1 MSPSEVRMR
10 YRAFVALATM
20 AGALVTGGWFLQ
32 RGLDGGTSTVNGARL
47 FDQVVTHVA
56 DRYVDSLSRD
66 SIYREALQGMLREL
80 DDPYTAFLSGD
91 RLARLNENTSG
102 RYAGL
107 GVQIDVRDGWITV
120 VSPLPD
126 SPAERA
132 GIQTGDRIVAMEGR
146 STEGWSVD
154 EAQRELRGPRGS
166 RVNIMVE
173 RPGLEAL
180 LPFRLTRADIQVHAV
195 RRTDLLPG
203 AVGYLDIDV
212 FSEQTATE
220 LKREIND
227 MRKRGLRALIL
238 DLRRNPGGLLEQGVA
253 VSDLFLNRGQEIVSM
268 RGRAYG
274 ATRDFAD
281 EEQQPWPDLPMV
293 VLVDEGSASASEIVA
308 GALQDHDRAVIL
320 GETTFGKG
328 SAQSVF
334 AMPDGGA
341 LKLTTARWFTPVGRS
356 IQKPS
361 PADEDEEAVED
372 PARPTI
378 AGETPLNERVAY
390 RTDGGR
396 VIYGGGG
403 ITPDLLISDD
413 PGDQELELQRALG
426 DQVGRFR
433 DALTAYAL
441 SLKSARTVTSPQFG
455 VTPEMRE
462 AFRQLLERRG
472 IAIASGEWDA
482 ASPFVTRL
490 LTYEIARYVFGVQAE
505 LRRRLE
511 EDRVVVTARQLLEG
525 DVTQRTVLDRA
536 EEKRAAKQEDLPGS
550 S

>member
-1 MSPSEVRMR
+1 MR

-32 RGLDGGTSTVNGARL
+32 RGLDGATSSVNRARL
-47 FDQVVTHVA
+47 FDQVVSTVA
-56 DRYVDSLSRD
+56 DKYVDSLGRD
-66 SIYREALQGMLREL
+66 SIYRDAVRGMLREL
-80 DDPYTAFLSGD
+80 DDPYTVFLSGD

-102 RYAGL
+102 RYNGL

-132 GIQTGDRIVAMEGR
+132 GIQTGDRIVEMDGR

-154 EAQRELRGPRGS
+154 DAQRELRGPKGS
-166 RVNIMVE
+166 RVTIMVE
-173 RPGLEAL
+173 RPGLETP

-195 RRTDLLPG
+195 RRADLLPG
-203 AVGYLDIDV
+203 QVGYLDIDI
-212 FSEQTATE
+212 FSEQTASE
-220 LKREIND
+220 LAREIGA

-253 VSDLFLNRGQEIVSM
+253 VSDLFLNRGQQIVSM

-281 EEQQPWPDLPMV
+281 EAQQPWPDLPLV

-308 GALQDHDRAVIL
+308 GALQDHDRAVII

-341 LKLTTARWFTPVGRS
+341 LKLTTARWFTPLGRS
-356 IQKPS
+356 IQKPR
-361 PADEDEEAVED
+361 PENTDEDEAEQAND
-372 PARPTI
+372 ARPRI
-378 AGETPLNERVAY
+378 AGETPLTERTTY
-390 RTDGGR
+390 RTDAGR

-403 ITPDLLISDD
+403 ITPDLFVGDD
-413 PGDQELELQRALG
+413 PAAQELELQRALG
-426 DQVGRFR
+426 DQVGRFP

-441 SLKSARTVTSPQFG
+441 SLKTSRVVTSADFR

-462 AFRQLLERRG
+462 AFRQMLERRG
-472 IAIASGEWDA
+472 ITIARAEWDA
-482 ASPFVTRL
+482 ASPLVTRL

-511 EDRVVVTARQLLEG
+511 EDRVVNAARELLTG
-525 DVTQRTVLDRA
+525 DVTHRTVLERA
-536 EEKRAAKQEDLPGS
+536 AAKRAAKQEDLPGPS
-550 S
+550 

>member
-1 MSPSEVRMR
+1 MR
-10 YRAFVALATM
+10 YRALVALATM

-32 RGLDGGTSTVNGARL
+32 RGLDGNTSTVNGARL
-47 FDQVVTHVA
+47 FDQVVSHVA
-56 DRYVDSLSRD
+56 DRYVDSLSQD

-80 DDPYTAFLSGD
+80 HDPYTVFLSGD

-132 GIQTGDRIVAMEGR
+132 GIQTGDRIVQMEGR

-154 EAQRELRGPRGS
+154 EAQRELRGPKGS

-173 RPGLEAL
+173 RAGLDAL

-203 AVGYLDIDV
+203 SVGYLDIDV
-212 FSEQTATE
+212 FSEQTASE
-220 LKREIND
+220 LEREINN

-281 EEQQPWPDLPMV
+281 EEQQPWPDLPIV

-356 IQKPS
+356 IQKSRASDAEGEDAEAEPQE
-361 PADEDEEAVED
+361 PAA
-372 PARPTI
+372 PTV
-378 AGETPLNERVAY
+378 AGEIPLAERTAY

-403 ITPDLLISDD
+403 ITPDLFISDD
-413 PGDQELELQRALG
+413 PADQELALQRALG

-441 SLKSARTVTSPQFG
+441 SLKTSRTVTSPDFR
-455 VTPEMRE
+455 VTAEMRE
-462 AFRQLLERRG
+462 AFRQMLERRG
-472 IAIASGEWDA
+472 IAIAREEWEA
-482 ASPFVTRL
+482 ASPFVSRL
-490 LTYEIARYVFGVQAE
+490 LTYEVARYVFGVQAE

-511 EDRVVVTARQLLEG
+511 EDRVVITARELLTG
-525 DVTQRTVLDRA
+525 ALTQRTVLDRA
-536 EEKRAAKQEDLPGS
+536 AAKRAAKQEDLPGTS
-550 S
+550 

>member
-1 MSPSEVRMR
+1 MR
-10 YRAFVALATM
+10 YRAFIALATM

-32 RGLDGGTSTVNGARL
+32 RGLDGTTSTVNGARL
-47 FDQVVTHVA
+47 FDQVVSHVSE
-56 DRYVDSLSRD
+56 RYVDSLGRD
-66 SIYREALQGMLREL
+66 SIYRDALQGMLREL
-80 DDPYTAFLSGD
+80 DDPYTVFLSGD
-91 RLARLNENTSG
+91 RLVRLNENTSG

-132 GIQTGDRIVAMEGR
+132 GIQTGDRIVEMEGR

-154 EAQRELRGPRGS
+154 EAQRELRGPKGS
-166 RVNIMVE
+166 RVAITVE
-173 RPGLEAL
+173 RPGLETP
-180 LPFRLTRADIQVHAV
+180 LPFRLTRAEIQVHAV

-203 AVGYLDIDV
+203 QVGYLDIDV
-212 FSEQTATE
+212 FSEQTASE
-220 LKREIND
+220 LVKEIGS

-253 VSDLFLNRGQEIVSM
+253 VSDLFLNRGQQIVSM

-281 EEQQPWPDLPMV
+281 EEQQPWPALPLV

-356 IQKPS
+356 IQKPRS
-361 PADEDEEAVED
+361 ANADDEDAEEEAD
-372 PARPTI
+372 AAPRI
-378 AGETPLNERVAY
+378 AGEIPLTERATY

-403 ITPDLLISDD
+403 ITPDLFVSDD
-413 PGDQELELQRALG
+413 PADQELELQRSLG

-433 DALTAYAL
+433 DALTVYAL
-441 SLKSARTVTSPQFG
+441 SLKSSRAVTSPDFR
-455 VTPEMRE
+455 VTPGMRE
-462 AFRQLLERRG
+462 AFRQLLESRG
-472 IAIASGEWDA
+472 ITIDRAEYEA
-482 ASPFVTRL
+482 ASPVVTRF

-511 EDRVVVTARQLLEG
+511 EDRVVNTARELLNG
-525 DVTQRTVLDRA
+525 DVTQRTVLERA
-536 EEKRAAKQEDLPGS
+536 AAKRAAKQEDLPGPS
-550 S
+550 

>member
-1 MSPSEVRMR
+1 MR

-32 RGLDGGTSTVNGARL
+32 RGLGGTASSVNGARL
-47 FDQVVTHVA
+47 FDQVVSHVT

-66 SIYREALQGMLREL
+66 SIYHEALQGMLREL
-80 DDPYTAFLSGD
+80 HDPYTVFLSGD

-132 GIQTGDRIVAMEGR
+132 GIQTGDRIVEVEGR

-154 EAQRELRGPRGS
+154 EATRELRGPKGS

-173 RPGLEAL
+173 RPGLESL

-203 AVGYLDIDV
+203 NVGYLDIDV
-212 FSEQTATE
+212 FSEQTASE
-220 LKREIND
+220 LEKEINNL
-227 MRKRGLRALIL
+227 RRRGLRALIL

-253 VSDLFLNRGQEIVSM
+253 VSDLFLNRGQQIVSM

-281 EEQQPWPDLPMV
+281 EEQQPWPDLPIV

-341 LKLTTARWFTPVGRS
+341 LKITTARWFTPVGRS
-356 IQKPS
+356 IQKPRAS
-361 PADEDEEAVED
+361 DDEEITGEQDDAAA
-372 PARPTI
+372 PRI
-378 AGETPLNERVAY
+378 AGEIPLTERTAY

-403 ITPDLLISDD
+403 ITPDLLVSDD

-441 SLKSARTVTSPQFG
+441 SLKTARAVTSPDFR
-455 VTPEMRE
+455 VTPEMRN
-462 AFRQLLERRG
+462 AFRQLLEQRG
-472 IAIASGEWDA
+472 IGIGREQWDA
-482 ASPFVTRL
+482 ASPFVSRL

-511 EDRVVVTARQLLEG
+511 EDRVVITARELLMG

-536 EEKRAAKQEDLPGS
+536 AAKREAKQEDLPGRS
-550 S
+550 

>member
-1 MSPSEVRMR
+1 
-10 YRAFVALATM
+10 
-20 AGALVTGGWFLQ
+20 
-32 RGLDGGTSTVNGARL
+32 
-47 FDQVVTHVA
+47 
-56 DRYVDSLSRD
+56 
-66 SIYREALQGMLREL
+66 
-80 DDPYTAFLSGD
+80 
-91 RLARLNENTSG
+91 
-102 RYAGL
+102 
-107 GVQIDVRDGWITV
+107 
-120 VSPLPD
+120 
-126 SPAERA
+126 
-132 GIQTGDRIVAMEGR
+132 
-146 STEGWSVD
+146 
-154 EAQRELRGPRGS
+154 
-166 RVNIMVE
+166 
-173 RPGLEAL
+173 
-180 LPFRLTRADIQVHAV
+180 
-195 RRTDLLPG
+195 
-203 AVGYLDIDV
+203 
-212 FSEQTATE
+212 
-220 LKREIND
+220 
-227 MRKRGLRALIL
+227 
-238 DLRRNPGGLLEQGVA
+238 
-253 VSDLFLNRGQEIVSM
+253 M

-281 EEQQPWPDLPMV
+281 EEQQPWPDLPIV

-356 IQKPS
+356 IQKPRAS
-361 PADEDEEAVED
+361 DPDEEDADEG
-372 PARPTI
+372 PATPTV
-378 AGETPLNERVAY
+378 AGEIPLADRTAY

-413 PGDQELELQRALG
+413 PAEHELALQRALG

-441 SLKSARTVTSPQFG
+441 SLKTSRMTASPDFR
-455 VTPEMRE
+455 VTPEMLD

-472 IAIASGEWDA
+472 MTISREEWEA

-511 EDRVVVTARQLLEG
+511 EDRVVITARELLAG

-536 EEKRAAKQEDLPGS
+536 AAKRAAKQEDLPNGS
-550 S
+550 

>member
-1 MSPSEVRMR
+1 MR

-32 RGLDGGTSTVNGARL
+32 RGLDGTTSTVNRARL
-47 FDQVVTHVA
+47 FDQVVSHVA
-56 DRYVDSLSRD
+56 DRYVDSLGRD
-66 SIYREALQGMLREL
+66 TIYRDALRGMLREL
-80 DDPYTAFLSGD
+80 DDPYTVFLSGD
-91 RLARLNENTSG
+91 RLARLNENTMG

-132 GIQTGDRIVAMEGR
+132 GIQTGDRIVEMEGR
-146 STEGWSVD
+146 STEGWSID
-154 EAQRELRGPRGS
+154 EAQRELRGPKGS
-166 RVNIMVE
+166 RVAIMVE
-173 RPGLEAL
+173 RPGLETP
-180 LPFRLTRADIQVHAV
+180 LPFRLTRADIHVHAV
-195 RRTDLLPG
+195 RRADLLPG
-203 AVGYLDIDV
+203 QVGYLDIDV
-212 FSEQTATE
+212 FSEQTASE
-220 LKREIND
+220 LVKEID
-227 MRKRGLRALIL
+227 GMRKRGLRALIL

-253 VSDLFLNRGQEIVSM
+253 VSDLFLNRGQRIVSM
-268 RGRAYG
+268 RGRAHG
-274 ATRDFAD
+274 ATRDFTD
-281 EEQQPWPDLPMV
+281 EAQQPWPDLPLV

-356 IQKPS
+356 IQKPRS
-361 PADEDEEAVED
+361 ANADDELAEEEAEGA
-372 PARPTI
+372 PPRI
-378 AGETPLNERVAY
+378 AGETPLTERATH

-403 ITPDLLISDD
+403 ITPDVFVSDD
-413 PGDQELELQRALG
+413 PADQELELQRSLG

-441 SLKSARTVTSPQFG
+441 SLKASRAVTSADFR

-462 AFRQLLERRG
+462 AFRRLIARRG
-472 IAIASGEWDA
+472 ITIDRAQYDA
-482 ASPFVTRL
+482 ASAVVTRL

-511 EDRVVVTARQLLEG
+511 EDRIVNAARELLNG
-525 DVTQRTVLDRA
+525 DVTQRTVLERA
-536 EEKRAAKQEDLPGS
+536 AAKRAAKQEDLPGPS
-550 S
+550 

>member
-1 MSPSEVRMR
+1 MR
-10 YRAFVALATM
+10 YRAFLALATM

-32 RGLDGGTSTVNGARL
+32 RGLDGTTSTVNRARL
-47 FDQVVTHVA
+47 FDQVVSHVA
-56 DRYVDSLSRD
+56 DRYVDSLERD
-66 SIYREALQGMLREL
+66 TIYRDALRGMLREL
-80 DDPYTAFLSGD
+80 DDPHTVFLSGD
-91 RLARLNENTSG
+91 RLARLNENTMG

-132 GIQTGDRIVAMEGR
+132 GIQTGDRIVEMEGR
-146 STEGWSVD
+146 STEGWSID
-154 EAQRELRGPRGS
+154 EAQRELRGPKGS
-166 RVNIMVE
+166 RVAIMVE
-173 RPGLEAL
+173 RPGLETL

-195 RRTDLLPG
+195 RRADLLPG
-203 AVGYLDIDV
+203 QVGYLDIDV
-212 FSEQTATE
+212 FSEQTASE
-220 LKREIND
+220 LVKEID
-227 MRKRGLRALIL
+227 AMRKRGLRALIL

-253 VSDLFLNRGQEIVSM
+253 VSDLFLNRGQRIVSM
-268 RGRAYG
+268 RGRAHG
-274 ATRDFAD
+274 ATRDFTD
-281 EEQQPWPDLPMV
+281 EEQQPWPDLPLV

-341 LKLTTARWFTPVGRS
+341 LKLTTARWFSPVGRS
-356 IQKPS
+356 IQRSRSANPD
-361 PADEDEEAVED
+361 DELAEVEAEG
-372 PARPTI
+372 ARPRL
-378 AGETPLNERVAY
+378 AGETPLTERATH

-403 ITPDLLISDD
+403 ITPDVFVSDD
-413 PGDQELELQRALG
+413 DQELELQRSLG

-441 SLKSARTVTSPQFG
+441 SLKTSHAVTSADFR

-462 AFRQLLERRG
+462 AFLRLLARRG
-472 IAIASGEWDA
+472 ITIDRAQYDA
-482 ASPFVTRL
+482 VSPLVTRL

-511 EDRVVVTARQLLEG
+511 EDRIVNTARELLNG
-525 DVTQRTVLDRA
+525 DVTQRTVLERA
-536 EEKRAAKQEDLPGS
+536 AAKRAAKQEDLPGPS
-550 S
+550 

>member
-1 MSPSEVRMR
+1 MR

-32 RGLDGGTSTVNGARL
+32 RGLGGGGSINRARL

-56 DRYVDSLSRD
+56 DKYVDSLTRD
-66 SIYREALQGMLREL
+66 SIYRDAVHGMLREL
-80 DDPYTAFLSGD
+80 DDPYTVFLTTD

-107 GVQIDVRDGWITV
+107 GVQIDVRDGWVTV

-132 GIQTGDRIVAMEGR
+132 GIQTGDRIVEVDGR
-146 STEGWSVD
+146 STEGWSQD
-154 EAQRELRGPRGS
+154 EAQRELRGPKGS
-166 RVNIMVE
+166 RVAIMVE
-173 RPGLEAL
+173 RPGIETLI
-180 LPFRLTRADIQVHAV
+180 PFHLTRADIHVNAV
-195 RRTDLLPG
+195 RRTDLLP
-203 AVGYLDIDV
+203 AQVGYLDIDV

-220 LKREIND
+220 LTKEIVN

-253 VSDLFLNRGQEIVSM
+253 VSDLFLNRGQAIVSM
-268 RGRAYG
+268 RGRAYA

-281 EEQQPWPDLPMV
+281 EAQQPWPDLPLV

-328 SAQSVF
+328 SAQSVY
-334 AMPDGGA
+334 AMPEGGA

-356 IQKPS
+356 IQRPR
-361 PADEDEEAVED
+361 PAQSDDEENVE
-372 PARPTI
+372 PEAEPLRV
-378 AGETPLNERVAY
+378 AGEIPLSERATY
-390 RTDGGR
+390 RTDAGR

-403 ITPDLLISDD
+403 ITPDLFISDD
-413 PGDQELELQRALG
+413 PTDQELELQRALG

-441 SLKSARTVTSPQFG
+441 SLKTLGAIRSPDFQ
-455 VTPEMRE
+455 VTPHMRDE
-462 AFRQLLERRG
+462 FRQLLERRG
-472 IAIASGEWDA
+472 IQIAQREYDA
-482 ASPFVTRL
+482 ATPLVTRL
-490 LTYEIARYVFGVQAE
+490 MTYEIARYVFGVQAE
-505 LRRRLE
+505 VRRRLE
-511 EDRVVVTARQLLEG
+511 EDRVVNAARELLSG
-525 DVTQRTVLDRA
+525 DVTQRTVLERA
-536 EEKRAAKQEDLPGS
+536 AAKRAAKQEDLPGPS
-550 S
+550 

>member
-1 MSPSEVRMR
+1 MR

-32 RGLDGGTSTVNGARL
+32 RGLDGTTSSVNGARL
-47 FDQVVTHVA
+47 FDQVVSHIS
-56 DRYVDSLSRD
+56 DRYVDSLSQD
-66 SIYREALQGMLREL
+66 SIYHEALQGMLREL
-80 DDPYTAFLSGD
+80 HDPYTVFLSGD

-132 GIQTGDRIVAMEGR
+132 GIQTGDRIVEMEGR

-154 EAQRELRGPRGS
+154 EAQRELRGPKGS

-173 RPGLEAL
+173 RPGLESR

-203 AVGYLDIDV
+203 NVGYLDIDV
-212 FSEQTATE
+212 FSEQTASE
-220 LKREIND
+220 LEREINN
-227 MRKRGLRALIL
+227 MRKRGLRALVL
-238 DLRRNPGGLLEQGVA
+238 DLRGNPGGLLEQGVA

-281 EEQQPWPDLPMV
+281 EEQQPWPNLPMV
-293 VLVDEGSASASEIVA
+293 VLVDDGSASASEIVA

-341 LKLTTARWFTPVGRS
+341 LKITTARWFTPVGRS
-356 IQKPS
+356 IQKPRPS
-361 PADEDEEAVED
+361 DDEEAAEQAQD
-372 PARPTI
+372 DAASPTI
-378 AGETPLNERVAY
+378 AGEIPLTERAAY

-403 ITPDLLISDD
+403 ITPDLFVSDD
-413 PGDQELELQRALG
+413 PGEHELELQRALG
-426 DQVGRFR
+426 DQVGLFR
-433 DALTAYAL
+433 GALTTYAL
-441 SLKSARTVTSPQFG
+441 SLKTSRTVGSPDFR

-462 AFRQLLERRG
+462 AFRRMLEQRG
-472 IAIASGEWDA
+472 ITIEREQWEA
-482 ASPFVTRL
+482 ASPFVSRL

-511 EDRVVVTARQLLEG
+511 EDRVVMTARELLAG
-525 DVTQRTVLDRA
+525 DVPQRTVLERA
-536 EEKRAAKQEDLPGS
+536 AAKRAAKQEDLPDRS
-550 S
+550 

>member
-1 MSPSEVRMR
+1 MR

-32 RGLDGGTSTVNGARL
+32 RGLGGAGSINRARL

-56 DRYVDSLSRD
+56 DKYVDSLTRD
-66 SIYREALQGMLREL
+66 SIYRDAVQGMLREL
-80 DDPYTAFLSGD
+80 DDPYTVFLSTD

-107 GVQIDVRDGWITV
+107 GVQIDVRDGWVTV

-132 GIQTGDRIVAMEGR
+132 GIQTGDRIVEVDGR
-146 STEGWSVD
+146 STEGWSQD
-154 EAQRELRGPRGS
+154 EAQRELRGPKGS
-166 RVNIMVE
+166 RVMIMVD
-173 RPGLEAL
+173 RPGIESLI
-180 LPFRLTRADIQVHAV
+180 PFQLTRADIHVKAV
-195 RRTDLLPG
+195 RRADLLPG
-203 AVGYLDIDV
+203 QVGYLDIDV

-220 LKREIND
+220 LTKEIVN

-253 VSDLFLNRGQEIVSM
+253 VSDLFLNRGQDIVSM

-281 EEQQPWPDLPMV
+281 EAQQPWPDLPLV

-334 AMPDGGA
+334 AMPEGGA

-356 IQKPS
+356 IQRSRPQS
-361 PADEDEEAVED
+361 DEETEVEAEAAA
-372 PARPTI
+372 PRL
-378 AGETPLNERVAY
+378 AGEIPLSERETY
-390 RTDGGR
+390 RTGAGR

-403 ITPDLLISDD
+403 ITPDLFISDD
-413 PGDQELELQRALG
+413 PTDQELELQRALG

-441 SLKSARTVTSPQFG
+441 SLKTSRAIASSDFQ

-462 AFRQLLERRG
+462 EFRQLLERRG
-472 IAIASGEWDA
+472 IQIGRREYEATTAL
-482 ASPFVTRL
+482 VTRL
-490 LTYEIARYVFGVQAE
+490 MTYEIARYVFGVQAE

-511 EDRVVVTARQLLEG
+511 EDRVVNTARELLSG
-525 DVTQRTVLDRA
+525 DVTQRTVLERA
-536 EEKRAAKQEDLPGS
+536 AAKRAAKQEDLPGPS
-550 S
+550 

>member
-1 MSPSEVRMR
+1 MR
-10 YRAFVALATM
+10 YRALVALATM

-32 RGLDGGTSTVNGARL
+32 RGLDGNTSSVNGARL
-47 FDQVVTHVA
+47 FDQVVSHVT
-56 DRYVDSLSRD
+56 DRYVDSLSQD
-66 SIYREALQGMLREL
+66 SIYQEALQGMLREL
-80 DDPYTAFLSGD
+80 RDPYTVFLSGD

-132 GIQTGDRIVAMEGR
+132 GIQTGDRIVEMEGR

-154 EAQRELRGPRGS
+154 EAQRELRGPKGS

-173 RPGLEAL
+173 RPGLDSRI
-180 LPFRLTRADIQVHAV
+180 PFRITRADIQVHAV

-203 AVGYLDIDV
+203 NVGYLDIDV
-212 FSEQTATE
+212 FSEQTASE
-220 LKREIND
+220 LEKEING
-227 MRKRGLRALIL
+227 MRKRGMRALIL

-281 EEQQPWPDLPMV
+281 EEQQPWPDLPV
-293 VLVDEGSASASEIVA
+293 IVLVDEGSASASEIVA

-356 IQKPS
+356 IQKQRTP
-361 PADEDEEAVED
+361 PDEDDESAPDEGAH
-372 PARPTI
+372 PRI
-378 AGETPLNERVAY
+378 AGETPLSDRETF

-403 ITPDLLISDD
+403 ITPDLFVSDD
-413 PGDQELELQRALG
+413 PADQELALQRGLG

-441 SLKSARTVTSPQFG
+441 SLKTAGSVTSPDFR
-455 VTPEMRE
+455 VTPAMLD
-462 AFRQLLERRG
+462 AFKQVLARRG
-472 IAIASGEWDA
+472 IALAPDEWEA
-482 ASPFVTRL
+482 ARPLMTRL

-511 EDRVVVTARQLLEG
+511 EDRVVMTARELLTG
-525 DVTQRTVLDRA
+525 DVTQRAVLDRA
-536 EEKRAAKQEDLPGS
+536 AAKRAAKQEDLPGPS
-550 S
+550 

>member
-1 MSPSEVRMR
+1 MR

-32 RGLDGGTSTVNGARL
+32 RGLDGSATGVNGVRL
-47 FDQVVTHVA
+47 FDQVVSHVA
-56 DRYVDSLSRD
+56 DRFVDSLSRD
-66 SIYREALQGMLREL
+66 SIYQDALQGMLREL
-80 DDPYTAFLSGD
+80 KDPYTVFLSGD

-120 VSPLPD
+120 VSPLPE

-132 GIQTGDRIVAMEGR
+132 GIQTGDRIVEMEGR
-146 STEGWSVD
+146 STEGWTVD
-154 EAQRELRGPRGS
+154 EAQRELRGPKGS
-166 RVNIMVE
+166 RVNIRVE
-173 RPGLEAL
+173 RPGLESF

-203 AVGYLDIDV
+203 SVGYLDIDV
-212 FSEQTATE
+212 FSEQTASE
-220 LKREIND
+220 LEREINN
-227 MRKRGLRALIL
+227 MRKRGLRSLIL
-238 DLRRNPGGLLEQGVA
+238 DLRGNPGGLLEQGVA

-274 ATRDFAD
+274 ATRDFQD
-281 EEQQPWPDLPMV
+281 EEQQPWPELPIV

-341 LKLTTARWFTPVGRS
+341 LKITTARWFTPVGRS
-356 IQKPS
+356 IQKPHAS
-361 PADEDEEAVED
+361 EDEEAQD
-372 PARPTI
+372 LGDAARPTI
-378 AGETPLNERVAY
+378 AGETPLADRAAY

-413 PGDQELELQRALG
+413 PGDQLLEFQRGLG
-426 DQVGRFR
+426 DQVGHFR
-433 DALTAYAL
+433 DALTAFAL
-441 SLKSARTVTSPQFG
+441 SLKTSRGVTSPDFR

-462 AFRQLLERRG
+462 AFRQVLERRD
-472 IAIASGEWDA
+472 IAIDRAEWDR
-482 ASPFVTRL
+482 ASPFITRL
-490 LTYEIARYVFGVQAE
+490 LTYEVARYVFGVQTE

-511 EDRVVVTARQLLEG
+511 EDRVVITARELLTG
-525 DVTQRTVLDRA
+525 GVTQRTVLERA
-536 EEKRAAKQEDLPGS
+536 AAKRAAKQEDLPGPS
-550 S
+550 

>member
-1 MSPSEVRMR
+1 MK
-10 YRAFVALATM
+10 YRALVVLATM

-32 RGLDGGTSTVNGARL
+32 RGLDGSTSTVNGVRL
-47 FDQVVTHVA
+47 FDQVVSHVA

-66 SIYREALQGMLREL
+66 SIYREALHGMLREL
-80 DDPYTAFLSGD
+80 DDPYTVFLSGD

-132 GIQTGDRIVAMEGR
+132 GIQTGDRIVEMEGR
-146 STEGWSVD
+146 STEGWTVD

-166 RVNIMVE
+166 RVSIMVE
-173 RPGLEAL
+173 RPGLDSRI
-180 LPFRLTRADIQVHAV
+180 PFRITRADIQVHAV

-203 AVGYLDIDV
+203 NVGYLDIDV
-212 FSEQTATE
+212 FSEQTASE
-220 LKREIND
+220 LEKEINSL
-227 MRKRGLRALIL
+227 RKRGLRALIL

-253 VSDLFLNRGQEIVSM
+253 VSDLFVNRGQQIVSM

-281 EEQQPWPDLPMV
+281 EAQQRWPDLPIV

-356 IQKPS
+356 IQKSRPS
-361 PADEDEEAVED
+361 GEDEDAEAAVED
-372 PARPTI
+372 AGAPTI
-378 AGETPLNERVAY
+378 AGETPLAERTAY

-413 PGDQELELQRALG
+413 PAEHELALQQALGG

-441 SLKSARTVTSPQFG
+441 SLKTARAVASPDFRVTA
-455 VTPEMRE
+455 EMLE
-462 AFRQLLERRG
+462 AFRQMLDRRG
-472 IAIASGEWDA
+472 ISITRDEWDA

-511 EDRVVVTARQLLEG
+511 EDRVVMTARELLTG
-525 DVTQRTVLDRA
+525 DVTQQTVLDRA
-536 EEKRAAKQEDLPGS
+536 AAKRAAKQEDLPGS

>member
-1 MSPSEVRMR
+1 MR

-32 RGLDGGTSTVNGARL
+32 RGLGGSASTVNGARL
-47 FDQVVTHVA
+47 FDQVVSHVT
-56 DRYVDSLSRD
+56 DRYVDSLPQD

-80 DDPYTAFLSGD
+80 HDPYTVFLSGD

-132 GIQTGDRIVAMEGR
+132 GIQTGDRIVEMEGR

-154 EAQRELRGPRGS
+154 EATRELRGPKGS

-173 RPGLEAL
+173 RPGLEAR

-203 AVGYLDIDV
+203 NVGYLDIDV
-212 FSEQTATE
+212 FSEQTASE
-220 LKREIND
+220 LEREINN

-281 EEQQPWPDLPMV
+281 EEQQPWPSLPLV

-356 IQKPS
+356 IQKPRAS
-361 PADEDEEAVED
+361 DEEDAEEGPEE
-372 PARPTI
+372 PASPTV
-378 AGETPLNERVAY
+378 AGEIPLTERAAY

-403 ITPDLLISDD
+403 ITPDLFISDD
-413 PGDQELELQRALG
+413 PADHELALQRALG

-441 SLKSARTVTSPQFG
+441 SLKTSRTVTSPDFR
-455 VTPEMRE
+455 VTPEFLE

-472 IAIASGEWDA
+472 IAIAREDWEA
-482 ASPFVTRL
+482 AGPFVTRL

-511 EDRVVVTARQLLEG
+511 EDRVVITARELLAG

-536 EEKRAAKQEDLPGS
+536 AAKRAAKQEDLPGAS
-550 S
+550 

>member
-1 MSPSEVRMR
+1 MR

-32 RGLDGGTSTVNGARL
+32 RGLDGSTTAVNGIRL
-47 FDQVVTHVA
+47 FDQVVSHVA
-56 DRYVDSLSRD
+56 DRFVDSLSRD
-66 SIYREALQGMLREL
+66 SIYQDALQGMLREL
-80 DDPYTAFLSGD
+80 NDPYTVFLSGD

-132 GIQTGDRIVAMEGR
+132 GIQTGDRIVEMEGR

-154 EAQRELRGPRGS
+154 EAQRELRGPKGS
-166 RVNIMVE
+166 RVNIMIE
-173 RPGLEAL
+173 RPGLESR

-203 AVGYLDIDV
+203 NVGYLDIDV
-212 FSEQTATE
+212 FSEQTASE
-220 LKREIND
+220 LQKEITN
-227 MRKRGLRALIL
+227 MRKRGLTGLIL

-274 ATRDFAD
+274 ATRDFQD
-281 EEQQPWPDLPMV
+281 EEQQPWPDLPLV

-356 IQKPS
+356 IQKPHPS
-361 PADEDEEAVED
+361 SEDEDAVDPGAEAPVV
-372 PARPTI
+372 
-378 AGETPLNERVAY
+378 AGETPLSERTAY

-413 PGDQELELQRALG
+413 PADQERELQRGLG
-426 DQVGRFR
+426 EQVGPFR

-441 SLKSARTVTSPQFG
+441 SLKTSRAVTSPDFR

-472 IAIASGEWDA
+472 IAIDRVEWNA
-482 ASPFVTRL
+482 AAPFITRL

-511 EDRVVVTARQLLEG
+511 EDRVVITARELLAG
-525 DVTQRTVLDRA
+525 SATQRTVLERA
-536 EEKRAAKQEDLPGS
+536 AAKRAAKQEDLPGPS
-550 S
+550 

>member
-1 MSPSEVRMR
+1 MR

-32 RGLDGGTSTVNGARL
+32 RGLDGTTSSVNRTRL

-56 DRYVDSLSRD
+56 ERYVDSLSRD
-66 SIYREALQGMLREL
+66 SIYGDAVRGMLREL
-80 DDPYTAFLSGD
+80 DDPYTVFLSGD

-132 GIQTGDRIVAMEGR
+132 GIQTGDRIVEVDGR
-146 STEGWSVD
+146 STEGWTND
-154 EAQRELRGPRGS
+154 EAQHELRGPRGT
-166 RVNIMVE
+166 RVSIMVE
-173 RPGLEAL
+173 RPGLEAR

-203 AVGYLDIDV
+203 QVGYLDIDV
-212 FSEQTATE
+212 FSEQTAAE
-220 LKREIND
+220 LEKEIEN

-253 VSDLFLNRGQEIVSM
+253 VSDLFLNRGQDIVSM

-274 ATRDFAD
+274 ATRDFED
-281 EEQQPWPDLPMV
+281 ERQQRWPDLPLV

-356 IQKPS
+356 IQKPRS
-361 PADEDEEAVED
+361 PADDNEEAEEETQVEGAQ
-372 PARPTI
+372 PRV
-378 AGETPLNERVAY
+378 AGEIPLSERTAY

-403 ITPDLLISDD
+403 ITPDLFVSDD
-413 PGDQELELQRALG
+413 PADRELELQRSLG

-441 SLKSARTVTSPQFG
+441 SLKTSRVMSSPDFR

-462 AFRQLLERRG
+462 EFRQLLQRRG
-472 IAIASGEWDA
+472 ITIDRAQYDA
-482 ASPFVTRL
+482 ASPLVTRL
-490 LTYEIARYVFGVQAE
+490 LTYEISRYVFGVQTE

-511 EDRVVVTARQLLEG
+511 EDRIVITARELLSG
-525 DVTQRTVLDRA
+525 DITQRTVLERA
-536 EEKRAAKQEDLPGS
+536 AAKRAAKQEDLPGPS
-550 S
+550 

>member
-1 MSPSEVRMR
+1 MR
-10 YRAFVALATM
+10 YRAFIALATM
-20 AGALVTGGWFLQ
+20 AAALVTGGWFLQ
-32 RGLDGGTSTVNGARL
+32 RGLDGQTSGVNGARL
-47 FDQVVTHVA
+47 FDQVVSRVA
-56 DRYVDSLSRD
+56 DKYVDSLGRD
-66 SIYREALQGMLREL
+66 SIYRDAVRGMLREL
-80 DDPYTAFLSGD
+80 ADPYTAFLSGD

-102 RYAGL
+102 RYDGL

-120 VSPLPD
+120 VAPLPD

-132 GIQTGDRIVAMEGR
+132 GIQTGDRIVEMDGR

-154 EAQRELRGPRGS
+154 EAQRELRGPKGS
-166 RVNIMVE
+166 RVTIMVE
-173 RPGLEAL
+173 RPGLATL
-180 LPFRLTRADIQVHAV
+180 LPFHLTRSDIHVRGV
-195 RRTDLLPG
+195 RRADLLPG
-203 AVGYLDIDV
+203 QIGYLDIEV
-212 FSEQTATE
+212 FSEQTASE
-220 LKREIND
+220 LEKEINA

-253 VSDLFLNRGQEIVSM
+253 VSDLFLNRGQQIVSM

-281 EEQQPWPDLPMV
+281 EEQQPWPDLPLV

-356 IQKPS
+356 IQKPRPDS
-361 PADEDEEAVED
+361 DGGEDDEAAPEGE
-372 PARPTI
+372 RPRV
-378 AGETPLNERVAY
+378 AGEIPLTERASY

-403 ITPDLLISDD
+403 ITPDLFVSDD
-413 PGDQELELQRALG
+413 PADQELELQRSLG

-441 SLKSARTVTSPQFG
+441 SLKTSRAVASPDFR
-455 VTPEMRE
+455 VTPAMRDGL
-462 AFRQLLERRG
+462 RQLLERRG
-472 IAIASGEWDA
+472 IAVDDA
-482 ASPFVTRL
+482 QWNAAGALVTRL

-511 EDRVVVTARQLLEG
+511 EDRVVNTARELLAG
-525 DVTQRTVLDRA
+525 GVTQRTVLERTA
-536 EEKRAAKQEDLPGS
+536 AKRAAKQEDLPGPS
-550 S
+550 

>member
-1 MSPSEVRMR
+1 MR

-32 RGLDGGTSTVNGARL
+32 RGLDGTTSAVNGARL
-47 FDQVVTHVA
+47 FDQVVSHVT
-56 DRYVDSLSRD
+56 DRYVDSLSQD
-66 SIYREALQGMLREL
+66 SIYHEALQGMLREL
-80 DDPYTAFLSGD
+80 NDPYTAFLSGD

-126 SPAERA
+126 TPAERA
-132 GIQTGDRIVAMEGR
+132 GIQTGDRIVEMEGR
-146 STEGWSVD
+146 STQGWSVD
-154 EAQRELRGPRGS
+154 EAQRELRGPKGS
-166 RVNIMVE
+166 RVSIMVE
-173 RPGLEAL
+173 RPGLESR

-203 AVGYLDIDV
+203 NVGYLDIDV
-212 FSEQTATE
+212 FSEQTASE
-220 LKREIND
+220 LQKEINN
-227 MRKRGLRALIL
+227 MRKRGLRTLIL

-268 RGRAYG
+268 RGRAHG

-281 EEQQPWPDLPMV
+281 EEQQPWPDLPIV

-308 GALQDHDRAVIL
+308 GALQDHDRAVII

-334 AMPDGGA
+334 VMPDGGA

-356 IQKPS
+356 IQKPRRS
-361 PADEDEEAVED
+361 DDEEDAEGGPQD
-372 PARPTI
+372 QATPTI
-378 AGETPLNERVAY
+378 AGEIPLAERAAY
-390 RTDGGR
+390 RTDAGR

-403 ITPDLLISDD
+403 ITPDLFVSDD
-413 PGDQELELQRALG
+413 PAEHELALQRALG

-441 SLKSARTVTSPQFG
+441 SLKTSRAVTSREFR
-455 VTPEMRE
+455 VTPEMVE
-462 AFRQLLERRG
+462 AFRELLERRG
-472 IAIASGEWDA
+472 ITIAREEWEA
-482 ASPFVTRL
+482 AGDFVTRL

-511 EDRVVVTARQLLEG
+511 EDRAVLTARELLAG

-536 EEKRAAKQEDLPGS
+536 AARRAAKQEDLPGAS
-550 S
+550 

>member
-1 MSPSEVRMR
+1 MR
-10 YRAFVALATM
+10 YRAFVVLATM
-20 AGALVTGGWFLQ
+20 AAALVTGGWFLQ
-32 RGLDGGTSTVNGARL
+32 RGLEGSTSPVNGVRL
-47 FDQVVTHVA
+47 FDQVVSHVA
-56 DRYVDSLSRD
+56 DQYVDSLSRD
-66 SIYREALQGMLREL
+66 SIYQDALRGMLREL
-80 DDPYTAFLSGD
+80 DDPYTVFLSGD

-132 GIQTGDRIVAMEGR
+132 GIQTGDRIVEMEGR

-154 EAQRELRGPRGS
+154 EAQRELRGPKGS
-166 RVNIMVE
+166 RVTIMVE
-173 RPGLEAL
+173 RPGLDAR

-203 AVGYLDIDV
+203 DVAYLDIDV
-212 FSEQTATE
+212 FSEQTASE
-220 LKREIND
+220 LEREINA
-227 MRKRGLRALIL
+227 MRKRGMRALIL

-274 ATRDFAD
+274 ATRDFGD
-281 EEQQPWPDLPMV
+281 EGPQAWPDLPIV

-356 IQKPS
+356 IQKPIS
-361 PADEDEEAVED
+361 SAEDDETADGPEEG
-372 PARPTI
+372 ARPRV
-378 AGETPLNERVAY
+378 AGEIPLADRETY
-390 RTDGGR
+390 RTDAGR

-403 ITPDLLISDD
+403 ITPDLFISDD
-413 PGDQELELQRALG
+413 PADQELELQRALG

-441 SLKSARTVTSPQFG
+441 SLKTSRSITSRDFR
-455 VTPEMRE
+455 VTPEMR
-462 AFRQLLERRG
+462 AQFREMLERRG
-472 IAIASGEWDA
+472 ITIASASWEA

-511 EDRVVVTARQLLEG
+511 EDRVVQTARELLGG
-525 DVTQRTVLDRA
+525 DVTQRTVLERA
-536 EEKRAAKQEDLPGS
+536 SARRAAKQEDLPGPS
-550 S
+550 

>member
-1 MSPSEVRMR
+1 MR

-32 RGLDGGTSTVNGARL
+32 RGLDGRASSLNGARL
-47 FDQVVTHVA
+47 FDQVVTRVSEK
-56 DRYVDSLSRD
+56 YVDSLGAD
-66 SIYREALQGMLREL
+66 SIYRDAVRGMLREL
-80 DDPYTAFLSGD
+80 DDPYTVFLSGE
-91 RLARLNENTSG
+91 RLARLHENTSG
-102 RYAGL
+102 RYDGL

-132 GIQTGDRIVAMEGR
+132 GIQTGDRIVEMDGR

-154 EAQRELRGPRGS
+154 EAQRELRGPKGS
-166 RVNIMVE
+166 RVTIMIE
-173 RPGLEAL
+173 RPGLETR
-180 LPFRLTRADIQVHAV
+180 LPFHLTRADIHVRAV

-203 AVGYLDIDV
+203 RIGYLDIDV
-212 FSEQTATE
+212 FSEQTANE
-220 LKREIND
+220 LSKEIRT

-253 VSDLFLNRGQEIVSM
+253 VSDLFLNRGQQIVSM

-281 EEQQPWPDLPMV
+281 EEQQPWPDLPLV
-293 VLVDEGSASASEIVA
+293 ILVDEGSASASEIVA

-334 AMPDGGA
+334 AMPNGGA

-356 IQKPS
+356 IQKPRS
-361 PADEDEEAVED
+361 GSTEDEEAAPPDEA
-372 PARPTI
+372 ARPRM
-378 AGETPLNERVAY
+378 ADETPLAERIAY

-403 ITPDLLISDD
+403 ITPDLFVSDD
-413 PGDQELELQRALG
+413 PGDQELELQRSLG

-441 SLKSARTVTSPQFG
+441 SLKAAHAVPQPDFS
-455 VTPEMRE
+455 VTPDMRD
-462 AFRQLLERRG
+462 AFRRLLERRG
-472 IAIASGEWDA
+472 IPIDA
-482 ASPFVTRL
+482 AEWNAAGSVVTRL
-490 LTYEIARYVFGVQAE
+490 LTYEIARYVFGTQGE

-511 EDRVVVTARQLLEG
+511 EDRVVNAARELLAG

-536 EEKRAAKQEDLPGS
+536 AAKRAAKQEDLPGPS
-550 S
+550 

>member
-1 MSPSEVRMR
+1 MR
-10 YRAFVALATM
+10 YRAFVTLATM

-32 RGLDGGTSTVNGARL
+32 RGLDGGTSSVNGARL
-47 FDQVVTHVA
+47 FDQVVTHVS

-66 SIYREALQGMLREL
+66 SIYHEALQGMLREL
-80 DDPYTAFLSGD
+80 HDPYTVFLSGD

-132 GIQTGDRIVAMEGR
+132 GIQTGDRIVEMEGR

-154 EAQRELRGPRGS
+154 EAQRELRGPKGS

-173 RPGLEAL
+173 RPGLESL

-203 AVGYLDIDV
+203 NVGYLDIDV
-212 FSEQTATE
+212 FSEQTASE
-220 LKREIND
+220 LEREINN

-253 VSDLFLNRGQEIVSM
+253 VSDLFLNRGQQIVSM

-281 EEQQPWPDLPMV
+281 EEQQPWPDLPIV
-293 VLVDEGSASASEIVA
+293 VLVDDGSASASEIVA

-341 LKLTTARWFTPVGRS
+341 LKITTARWFTPVGRS
-356 IQKPS
+356 IQKPRPS
-361 PADEDEEAVED
+361 DDEEGADEQDDAAA
-372 PARPTI
+372 PRI
-378 AGETPLNERVAY
+378 AGEIPLTERTAY

-403 ITPDLLISDD
+403 ITPDLLVSDD

-441 SLKSARTVTSPQFG
+441 SLKTAHTVTSPDFR
-455 VTPEMRE
+455 VTPEMRN
-462 AFRQLLERRG
+462 AFRQMLEQRG
-472 IAIASGEWDA
+472 ISIGREQWDA
-482 ASPFVTRL
+482 ASPFVSRL

-511 EDRVVVTARQLLEG
+511 EDRVVITARELVAG

-536 EEKRAAKQEDLPGS
+536 AAKREAKQEDLPGRS
-550 S
+550 

>member
-1 MSPSEVRMR
+1 MR
-10 YRAFVALATM
+10 YRAFVVLATM
-20 AGALVTGGWFLQ
+20 AAALVTGGWFLQ
-32 RGLDGGTSTVNGARL
+32 RGLEGSTSPVNGVRL
-47 FDQVVTHVA
+47 FDQVVSHVA
-56 DRYVDSLSRD
+56 DQFVDSLSRD
-66 SIYREALQGMLREL
+66 SIYQDALRGMLREL
-80 DDPYTAFLSGD
+80 DDPYTVFLSGD

-132 GIQTGDRIVAMEGR
+132 GIQTGDRIVEMEGR

-154 EAQRELRGPRGS
+154 EAQRELRGPKGS
-166 RVNIMVE
+166 RVTIMVE
-173 RPGLEAL
+173 RPGLDAR

-203 AVGYLDIDV
+203 DVGYLDIDV
-212 FSEQTATE
+212 FSEQTASE
-220 LKREIND
+220 LEKEINN
-227 MRKRGLRALIL
+227 MRKRGMRALIL

-274 ATRDFAD
+274 ATRDFGD
-281 EEQQPWPDLPMV
+281 EEPQPWPDLPMV

-356 IQKPS
+356 IQKPRS
-361 PADEDEEAVED
+361 SGEDGETVEVPED
-372 PARPTI
+372 GARPRV
-378 AGETPLNERVAY
+378 AGEIPLAERETY
-390 RTDGGR
+390 RTDAGR

-403 ITPDLLISDD
+403 ITPDLFISDD
-413 PGDQELELQRALG
+413 PADQELELQRGLG

-441 SLKSARTVTSPQFG
+441 SLKTSRSITSRDFR
-455 VTPEMRE
+455 VTPEMR
-462 AFRQLLERRG
+462 AQFREMLERRG
-472 IAIASGEWDA
+472 ITIASAEWEA

-511 EDRVVVTARQLLEG
+511 EDRVVQTARELLGG
-525 DVTQRTVLDRA
+525 DVTQRTVLERA
-536 EEKRAAKQEDLPGS
+536 SARRAAKQEDLPGPS
-550 S
+550 

>member
-1 MSPSEVRMR
+1 MR

-20 AGALVTGGWFLQ
+20 AGTLVTGGWFLR
-32 RGLDGGTSTVNGARL
+32 RGLDGTTSSVNRARL
-47 FDQVVTHVA
+47 FDQVVSHVA
-56 DRYVDSLSRD
+56 EKYVDSLGRD
-66 SIYREALQGMLREL
+66 SIYQGAVRGMLREL
-80 DDPYTAFLSGD
+80 DDPYTVFLSGD

-102 RYAGL
+102 RYDGL

-132 GIQTGDRIVAMEGR
+132 GIQTGDRIVEMDGR

-154 EAQRELRGPRGS
+154 EAQRELRGPKGS
-166 RVNIMVE
+166 RVTIIVE
-173 RPGLEAL
+173 RPGLETP
-180 LPFRLTRADIQVHAV
+180 LPFRLTRADIQVRAV
-195 RRTDLLPG
+195 RRADLLPG
-203 AVGYLDIDV
+203 QVGYLDIDV
-212 FSEQTATE
+212 FSEQTASE
-220 LKREIND
+220 LEKEISS

-253 VSDLFLNRGQEIVSM
+253 VSDLFLNRGQQIVSM

-281 EEQQPWPDLPMV
+281 EEQQPWPDLPLV

-308 GALQDHDRAVIL
+308 GALQDHDRAVII

-334 AMPDGGA
+334 AMSDGGA
-341 LKLTTARWFTPVGRS
+341 LKLTTARWFTPLGRS
-356 IQKPS
+356 IQKPRS
-361 PADEDEEAVED
+361 ENANDEAAVEAD
-372 PARPTI
+372 DARPRA
-378 AGETPLNERVAY
+378 AGETPLTQRATY

-403 ITPDLLISDD
+403 ITPDLFVSDD
-413 PGDQELELQRALG
+413 PADRELELQRSLG

-441 SLKSARTVTSPQFG
+441 SLKTSRAVTSGDFR

-472 IAIASGEWDA
+472 ITIARAEWDA
-482 ASPFVTRL
+482 ASPLVARL

-505 LRRRLE
+505 VRRRLE
-511 EDRVVVTARQLLEG
+511 EDRIVNTARELLTG
-525 DVTQRTVLDRA
+525 AGAQRTVLERA
-536 EEKRAAKQEDLPGS
+536 AAKRAAKQEDLPGPS
-550 S
+550 

>member
-1 MSPSEVRMR
+1 MR

-20 AGALVTGGWFLQ
+20 AAALVTGGWFLQ
-32 RGLDGGTSTVNGARL
+32 RGLDGTTSAVNGARL
-47 FDQVVTHVA
+47 FDQVVSHVA
-56 DRYVDSLSRD
+56 DRYVDSLPQD
-66 SIYREALQGMLREL
+66 SIYHEALQGMLREL
-80 DDPYTAFLSGD
+80 DDPYTVFLSGD

-132 GIQTGDRIVAMEGR
+132 GIQTGDRIVEMEGR

-154 EAQRELRGPRGS
+154 EATRELRGPQGS
-166 RVNIMVE
+166 RVSIMVE
-173 RPGLEAL
+173 RPGLESR
-180 LPFRLTRADIQVHAV
+180 LPFRLTRANIQVHAV

-203 AVGYLDIDV
+203 NVGYLDIDV
-212 FSEQTATE
+212 FSEQTADE
-220 LKREIND
+220 LEREINN

-281 EEQQPWPDLPMV
+281 EEQQPWPDLPIV

-334 AMPDGGA
+334 AMTDGGA

-356 IQKPS
+356 IQKPRAS
-361 PADEDEEAVED
+361 ERDGEDADQGPAA
-372 PARPTI
+372 PTL
-378 AGETPLNERVAY
+378 AGEIPLADRTAY

-403 ITPDLLISDD
+403 ITPDLFISDD
-413 PGDQELELQRALG
+413 PAEHELALQRALG

-441 SLKSARTVTSPQFG
+441 SLKTSRLTASPDFR
-455 VTPEMRE
+455 VTPAMLD

-472 IAIASGEWDA
+472 ITISREEWEA

-490 LTYEIARYVFGVQAE
+490 VTYEIARYVFGVQAE

-511 EDRVVVTARQLLEG
+511 EDRVVNTARELLSG

-536 EEKRAAKQEDLPGS
+536 AAKRAAKQEDLPNGS
-550 S
+550 

>member
-1 MSPSEVRMR
+1 MR

-20 AGALVTGGWFLQ
+20 AAALVTGGWFLQ
-32 RGLDGGTSTVNGARL
+32 RGLDGTTTAVNGARL
-47 FDQVVTHVA
+47 FDQVVSHVA
-56 DRYVDSLSRD
+56 DRYVDSLPQD
-66 SIYREALQGMLREL
+66 SLYREALQGMLREL
-80 DDPYTAFLSGD
+80 DDPYTVFLSGD

-132 GIQTGDRIVAMEGR
+132 GIQTGDRIVEMEGR

-154 EAQRELRGPRGS
+154 EATRELRGPRGS

-173 RPGLEAL
+173 RPGLESR

-203 AVGYLDIDV
+203 NVGYLDIDV
-212 FSEQTATE
+212 FSEQTADE
-220 LKREIND
+220 LEREINN

-356 IQKPS
+356 IQKPRAS
-361 PADEDEEAVED
+361 DTDDEDAED
-372 PARPTI
+372 GPGAPTV
-378 AGETPLNERVAY
+378 AGEIPLAERTAY
-390 RTDGGR
+390 RTDAGR

-403 ITPDLLISDD
+403 ITPDLFISDD
-413 PGDQELELQRALG
+413 PAEHELALQRALG

-441 SLKSARTVTSPQFG
+441 SLKTSRVAGSPDFRVTS
-455 VTPEMRE
+455 EMLD

-472 IAIASGEWDA
+472 MTISREEWEA

-511 EDRVVVTARQLLEG
+511 EDRVVITARELLVG

-536 EEKRAAKQEDLPGS
+536 AAKRAAKQEDLPNGS
-550 S
+550 

>member
-1 MSPSEVRMR
+1 MR

-20 AGALVTGGWFLQ
+20 AAALVTGGWFLQ
-32 RGLDGGTSTVNGARL
+32 RGLDGTTSAVNGARL
-47 FDQVVTHVA
+47 FDQVVSHVA
-56 DRYVDSLSRD
+56 DRYVDSLPQD
-66 SIYREALQGMLREL
+66 SIYRDALQGMLREL
-80 DDPYTAFLSGD
+80 DDPYTVFLSGD

-132 GIQTGDRIVAMEGR
+132 GIQTGDRIVEMEGR

-154 EAQRELRGPRGS
+154 EATRELRGPQGS
-166 RVNIMVE
+166 RVSIMVE
-173 RPGLEAL
+173 RPGLVSR
-180 LPFRLTRADIQVHAV
+180 LPFRLTRANIQVHAV

-203 AVGYLDIDV
+203 NIGYLDIDV
-212 FSEQTATE
+212 FSEQTADE
-220 LKREIND
+220 LEREINN

-281 EEQQPWPDLPMV
+281 EAQQPWPDLPIV

-334 AMPDGGA
+334 AMADGGA

-356 IQKPS
+356 IQKPRAS
-361 PADEDEEAVED
+361 DTDGDGAEDGPAV
-372 PARPTI
+372 PTV
-378 AGETPLNERVAY
+378 AGEIPLAERTAY

-403 ITPDLLISDD
+403 ITPDLFISDD
-413 PGDQELELQRALG
+413 PAEHELALQRALG

-441 SLKSARTVTSPQFG
+441 SLKTSRLTASPDFR
-455 VTPEMRE
+455 VTPEILD

-472 IAIASGEWDA
+472 ITISREEWEA

-490 LTYEIARYVFGVQAE
+490 VTYEIARYVFGVQAE
-505 LRRRLE
+505 LRWRLE
-511 EDRVVVTARQLLEG
+511 EDRVVITARELLAG

-536 EEKRAAKQEDLPGS
+536 AAKRAAKQEDLPSGS
-550 S
+550 